1 MRFSSSSARSTMTW
15 CLAVVMGLVA
25 SIATAATT
33 APEIAGVPQTRADD
47 GPLTALGRSWSEVV
61 VSLGQAMSGAPS
73 FGPVL
78 VFSKARCPSV
88 DDGASLDCG
97 LAADRICR
105 EAGRTTG
112 ISFDQTTSR
121 TCRGS
126 VASQTNGLS
135 LSCKPLAWISHALC
149 W

>member
-1 MRFSSSSARSTMTW
+1 MTW
-15 CLAVVMGLVA
+15 CLAAVTGLEA

-33 APEIAGVPQTRADD
+33 TPVIPGVPKMRAND
-47 GPLTALGRSWSEVV
+47 GPLAALGRSWSEVV
-61 VSLGQAMSGAPS
+61 TSLGQAMSETPS
-73 FGPVL
+73 FEPVL

-88 DDGASLDCG
+88 DDGTSLDCG

-105 EAGRTTG
+105 EAGRTSG

-121 TCRGS
+121 TCRDS
-126 VASQTNGLS
+126 VASQTGGTS
-135 LSCKPLAWISHALC
+135 LSCKPSAWISHALC